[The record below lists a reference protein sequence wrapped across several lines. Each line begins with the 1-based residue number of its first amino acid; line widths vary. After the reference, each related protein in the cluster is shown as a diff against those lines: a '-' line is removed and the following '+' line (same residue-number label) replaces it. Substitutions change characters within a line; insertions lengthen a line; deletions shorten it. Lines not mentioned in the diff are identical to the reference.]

1 MKGKKI
7 VSMVLA
13 VCLLMGMVPFAQA
26 ANAPKVM
33 LKGGELSSDGTVT
46 LTVSIE
52 GNPGIAAYQLYFY
65 YDTDVFEAMNVLA
78 GESFLGKGSMLINSI
93 ALADERGVYDGKTG
107 KDGMLAMWLNG
118 RGEDMAVNGE
128 MATITLKLKNGA
140 AAGDY
145 TIGLDY
151 SKLNTI
157 NEKGETVMLNTVG
170 TTVTVEGKGG
180 TQKPAEPTKPVIPDA
195 GEDEAV
201 FDDIAG
207 NWAEDYILKAA
218 ERGLVNGKKPGIFD
232 PDANMTRAEFMTIL
246 WRAVGSPAPKG
257 KASFADLPMEWY
269 QAPIAWAEENQ
280 ITNGTSPTTF
290 DPNGNVT
297 REQMMTILHRM
308 AGKPIGM
315 ESLFTATYDRY
326 FTDSASLSDWA
337 KNAVYW
343 SVFHEILCGEQ
354 TVQLG
359 KVLAPRTAA
368 TRSQIAVSI
377 IRYLDR

>member
-46 LTVSIE
+46 LTASIE
-52 GNPGIAAYQLYFY
+52 GNPGISAYKFFFY
-65 YDTDVFEAMNVLA
+65 YDTSVFEVKSLKPSGNFDEDGGMLTNNLA
-78 GESFLGKGSMLINSI
+78 AASGKSN
-93 ALADERGVYDGKTG
+93 YDGQPG
-107 KDGMLAMWLNG
+107 KDGMLALWYNNVGMNTDG
-118 RGEDMAVNGE
+118 DGDMAV
-128 MATITLKLKNGA
+128 LKLKLKDGIQP
-140 AAGDY
+140 GSYEID
-145 TIGLDY
+145 LDY

-157 NEKGETVMLNTVG
+157 NEKGKTVMLNTVG

-257 KASFADLPMEWY
+257 KATFADLPMEWY

-308 AGKPIGM
+308 AGKPMGM

-354 TVQLG
+354 SVQLG